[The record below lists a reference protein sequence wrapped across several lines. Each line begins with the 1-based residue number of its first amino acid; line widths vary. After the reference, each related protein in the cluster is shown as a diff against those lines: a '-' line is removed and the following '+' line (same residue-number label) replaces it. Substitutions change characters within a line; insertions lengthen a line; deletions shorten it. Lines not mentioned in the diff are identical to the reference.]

1 MRRARTAA
9 RSQGNRRSIG
19 AAVRQLRMGPPSLAV
34 LAVVALVAGATAA
47 PAQGA
52 KRKVPFGFFGTV
64 VPPEMFPVRES
75 VLTKQFALMARSG
88 VESVRLT
95 FDWGSLEPQPGV
107 YQLADVDKLVRSASR
122 ARLQIVLNVSGTP
135 CWASS
140 APFDPECRRFPPADS
155 HMPRFAALMRTL
167 VQRYGSRGSF
177 WARNQPVRRNP
188 IVYWQLWNEQT
199 APWHWRAARWA
210 SGYTRLLKLAYPAIK
225 GADRRAR
232 VIAGSLVASG
242 ANYNQWTAARDLY
255 RAGARKYFDAIAVHP
270 FTNDPKSVARTAWQ
284 TTEILRRVRAV
295 MNAAGDRRKPILVTE
310 ITWPAGK
317 GKVPRQAR
325 FYMEVTAKGQAQRM
339 RAAFY
344 RLVAWRK
351 RLSLTHVQ
359 WYTWGTG
366 YDPVGP
372 ETVMLFRYSG
382 LTRMRGESFKPLPI
396 LKTYA
401 AIAARFEGCRKRSD
415 ARRCR

>member
-1 MRRARTAA
+1 MFA
-9 RSQGNRRSIG
+9 S
-19 AAVRQLRMGPPSLAV
+19 
-34 LAVVALVAGATAA
+34 AL
-47 PAQGA
+47 PAHAA

-75 VLTKQFALMARSG
+75 TLNKQFALMAWSG

-95 FDWGSLEPQPGV
+95 FDWASLEPQPGV
-107 YQLADVDKLVRSASR
+107 YVLNDVDKLVRSASR
-122 ARLQIVLNVSGTP
+122 ARVQIILNISGTP

-140 APFDPECRRFPPADS
+140 APLDPECRRFPPADS
-155 HMPRFAALMRTL
+155 HMPRFAALMELL
-167 VQRYGSRGSF
+167 VRRYGSKGSF
-177 WARNQPVRRNP
+177 WSQNRSVPRNP

-225 GADRRAR
+225 RADRRAK
-232 VIAGSLVASG
+232 VVAGSLVAHGQS
-242 ANYNQWTAARDLY
+242 YNPWTAARDLY
-255 RAGARKYFDAIAVHP
+255 QAGARKYFDAIAVHP
-270 FTNDPKSVARTAWQ
+270 FTNDPKSVSRTAWQ
-284 TTEILRRVRAV
+284 TTEILRRVRSV
-295 MNAAGDRRKPILVTE
+295 MNGAGDKRKPLLVTE

-344 RLVAWRK
+344 RLAAWRK
-351 RLSLTHVQ
+351 RLRLTHVQ

-366 YDPVGP
+366 YDSVGP
-372 ETVMLFRYSG
+372 TTVMLFRYSG
-382 LTRMRGESFKPLPI
+382 LTKMRGESFKPLPI

-401 AIAARFEGCRKRSD
+401 AIAAHFQGCKKRSD

>member
-1 MRRARTAA
+1 MCRAQTA
-9 RSQGNRRSIG
+9 RSRGNRRSLG
-19 AAVRQLRMGPPSLAV
+19 AAVRQLRVAPPSLAV
-34 LAVVALVAGATAA
+34 LTVVALVAGATAA

-64 VPPEMFPVRES
+64 VPPEMFPIRES

-155 HMPRFAALMRTL
+155 HMPRFATLMRTL

-177 WARNQPVRRNP
+177 WARNRSVRRNP

-225 GADRRAR
+225 RADRRAH
-232 VIAGSLVASG
+232 VIAGSLVANG
-242 ANYNQWTAARDLY
+242 AKYNQWTAARDLY

-351 RLSLTHVQ
+351 RLRLTHVQ

-382 LTRMRGESFKPLPI
+382 LTRMRGESFQPLPI
-396 LKTYA
+396 LNTYA